1 MSTPSAAAQANSQG
15 EAAGKGL
22 AKPAIDTATGRGKL
36 VVPKPFVSLRLIFY
50 WDTFLALWLAASPYA
65 VWYLVQMS
73 SPVIYG
79 QEPDGYGFR
88 DVYVGLCYLTGGAG
102 VITGGGWGVR
112 LREDDGHELQACG
125 AQGGLLD

>member
-73 SPVIYG
+73 IPVIYG
-79 QEPDGYGFR
+79 QEPGGYGFR
-88 DVYVGLCYLTGGAG
+88 DVYVGLCYLTVCAG
-102 VITGGGWGVR
+102 VITGGGV
-112 LREDDGHELQACG
+112 
-125 AQGGLLD
+125 GGSSAGG